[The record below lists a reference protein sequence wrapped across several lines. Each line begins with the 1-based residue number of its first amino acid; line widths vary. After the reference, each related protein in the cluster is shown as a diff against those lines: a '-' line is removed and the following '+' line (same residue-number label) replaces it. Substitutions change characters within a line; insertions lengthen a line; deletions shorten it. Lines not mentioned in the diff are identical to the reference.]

1 MRSAGVA
8 IVAAVALAACG
19 ERPRPPTPIDV
30 PARAVTA
37 GDPIWA
43 RLPAG
48 AALVLEVDLARLRSN
63 AALGA
68 VARDVIDGGGLGE
81 GAPTAALVDA
91 ELVVLA
97 AYALGRP
104 DAHTITIVRGGHR
117 PDTAVALDDELWA
130 LTDDGVTPTLVAV
143 TPATSLATDD
153 GLRALRAAVMPEAA
167 TGAALRLT
175 ARLDDD
181 ARRGLAESFDT
192 TAPPSAAAVWLDVA
206 DDVAAVV
213 WLDGIAATMAADW
226 RARVAALR
234 EIRLL
239 GLAPSIAATRLA
251 ATTRGTTA
259 TVVIGPGRL
268 ARAVARWQAHRQLS
282 P

>member
-1 MRSAGVA
+1 MRGAGVA
-8 IVAAVALAACG
+8 LIVAVALAACG
-19 ERPRPPTPIDV
+19 DGAKAPAPIAV

-37 GDPIWA
+37 GDAIWA

-48 AALVLEVDLARLRSN
+48 AALVLEVDLARLRAN
-63 AALGA
+63 QALGA
-68 VARDVIDGGGLGE
+68 VARDVIDGGGLGD

-97 AYALGRP
+97 AYGLGRP

-117 PDTAVALDDELWA
+117 PPTATVLPDGLWA
-130 LTDDGVTPTLVAV
+130 LTDDGVTPALLAV

-167 TGAALRLT
+167 AGAAMRLT

-181 ARRGLAESFDT
+181 ARRGLGDAFE
-192 TAPPSAAAVWLDVA
+192 TATPPGAAAAWLDVA

-213 WLDGIAATMAADW
+213 WLDGITPTVAAGW
-226 RARVAALR
+226 RDRVAALR
-234 EIRLL
+234 EVRLL
-239 GLAPSIAATRLA
+239 GLAPSIDATRLA
-251 ATTRGTTA
+251 ASGRGTTA

-268 ARAVARWQAHRQLS
+268 ARAVARWQAHRQTA

>member
-1 MRSAGVA
+1 MRGAGVA
-8 IVAAVALAACG
+8 IAIAIALAACG
-19 ERPRPPTPIDV
+19 ERASPPAPIEVPDRPATV
-30 PARAVTA
+30 

-43 RLPAG
+43 RLPPG
-48 AALVLEVDLARLRSN
+48 AALVLEVDLARLRGN
-63 AALGA
+63 PALGA
-68 VARDVIDGGGLGE
+68 VARDVIDGGGLGD

-91 ELVVLA
+91 DAVVLA

-117 PDTAVALDDELWA
+117 PTTAIALDDELWA
-130 LTDDGVTPTLVAV
+130 LTDDGVTPTLVTV
-143 TPATSLATDD
+143 TPERSLATDD
-153 GLRALRAAVMPEAA
+153 GLRALRAAVMPAAA
-167 TGAALRLT
+167 TGAAMRLT

-181 ARRGLAESFDT
+181 AQRGLADAFDT
-192 TAPPSAAAVWLDVA
+192 ESPPRAAAAWLDVA
-206 DDVAAVV
+206 DDLAAVV
-213 WLDGIAATMAADW
+213 WLDGIAAKTATDW

-234 EIRLL
+234 EVRLL
-239 GLAPSIAATRLA
+239 GLAPAVAATRLA
-251 ATTRGTTA
+251 ASARGTTA